1 MTISD
6 SQKVDYLWKKIGFSA
21 SKTDTAAIKDATN
34 EAIPSPLQIRGDK
47 IMANSAVIPS
57 SIPASNTYPV
67 TVFTTSFPLE
77 TVNDATA
84 STNRTWKTNV
94 TDWISPEFG
103 STYQV
108 KAYISPSNQAANVPT
123 RGTQIYATGSGNN
136 DEWFFDYQ
144 SGVLNFIGTNLPSVS
159 FTGNSVYISGAKYS
173 GQFGYPNVQLGDF
186 TFVGNTISSI
196 QANGNIVLNAPGTGI
211 VQIAGADALGLPVGD
226 DSSRPTSP
234 EIGYTRFSTSK
245 QNLEYWNGT
254 EWASPGE
261 ATISSQTIYPDGTS
275 NVYTLGSNT
284 STDGVLVTIN
294 GAFQEPI
301 TAYVVINNNQIQ
313 FNETPLTTDTVAV
326 RFIALGSGTSVGALR
341 FGPTTAVNL
350 DLANVIV
357 TGNVIPSATNTYSI
371 GSTDAGWKDAVIT
384 NHIVHSKANTSI
396 SSTSTAIIDTF
407 DKTIYRSGK
416 YVIQSSSSSVYECYE
431 ALVIHDS
438 ASNVYVTVYGVTN
451 TGNALGNISANV
463 VSNTVQLLY
472 TAYSSNVYVKAAG
485 QLLTL

>member
-21 SKTDTAAIKDATN
+21 TKTDTAAIKDATN

-47 IMANSAVIPS
+47 IMANSASIPS
-57 SIPASNTYPV
+57 TIPGSNASPV

-84 STNRTWKTNV
+84 STNRTWKTNL

-103 STYQV
+103 STYQI
-108 KAYISPSNQAANVPT
+108 KAYISPSSQAANVST

-159 FTGNSVYISGAKYS
+159 FTGNSVYISGARYT

-261 ATISSQTIYPDGTS
+261 ATISSQTIYPDGT
-275 NVYTLGSNT
+275 
-284 STDGVLVTIN
+284 
-294 GAFQEPI
+294 
-301 TAYVVINNNQIQ
+301 
-313 FNETPLTTDTVAV
+313 
-326 RFIALGSGTSVGALR
+326 
-341 FGPTTAVNL
+341 
-350 DLANVIV
+350 
-357 TGNVIPSATNTYSI
+357 
-371 GSTDAGWKDAVIT
+371 
-384 NHIVHSKANTSI
+384 
-396 SSTSTAIIDTF
+396 
-407 DKTIYRSGK
+407 
-416 YVIQSSSSSVYECYE
+416 
-431 ALVIHDS
+431 
-438 ASNVYVTVYGVTN
+438 
-451 TGNALGNISANV
+451 
-463 VSNTVQLLY
+463 
-472 TAYSSNVYVKAAG
+472 
-485 QLLTL
+485 

>member
-21 SKTDTAAIKDATN
+21 AKTDTSAIKDATN

-47 IMANSAVIPS
+47 IMANSASIPS
-57 SIPASNTYPV
+57 TIPGANTDVV
-67 TVFTTSFPLE
+67 TVHTTSLPLE

-103 STYQV
+103 STYQI
-108 KAYISPSNQAANVPT
+108 KAYISPSSQAANVTT
-123 RGTQIYATGSGNN
+123 RGTQVYATGSGNN

-144 SGVLNFIGTNLPSVS
+144 AGVLNFIGTNLPSVS
-159 FTGNSVYISGAKYS
+159 FTGNSVYISGARYT
-173 GQFGYPNVQLGDF
+173 GQFGYPNIRLGDF

-196 QANGNIVLNAPGTGI
+196 QTNGNIVLNAPGTGI
-211 VQIAGADALGLPVGD
+211 VQIAGADALGLPYGD
-226 DSSRPTSP
+226 DSTRPTNP
-234 EIGYTRFSTSK
+234 DVGYTRFSTSK

-254 EWASPGE
+254 TWASPGE
-261 ATISSQTIYPDGTS
+261 ATISSQMIYPDGAS

-301 TAYVVINNNQIQ
+301 TSYVVVNNNQIQ
-313 FNETPLTTDTVAV
+313 FNETPLSTDHVAV

-350 DLANVIV
+350 DLSNVIV
-357 TGNVIPSATNTYSI
+357 TGNVIPSATNTYSL
-371 GSTDAGWKDAVIT
+371 GSTDAGWKDVVVS
-384 NHIVHSKANTSI
+384 NHVVYSKSNTAI
-396 SSTSTAIIDTF
+396 GSTATSVIDSF
-407 DKTIYRSGK
+407 DKTVYRSGK
-416 YVIQSSSSSVYECYE
+416 YLIQSTGAPYYECYE

-451 TGNALGNISANV
+451 TGNALGNITANV

-472 TAYSSNVYVKAAG
+472 TAYSSNVYVKASG
-485 QLLTL
+485 QLHTL